1 MLIFLLPLILI
12 NYIRSLKYLA
22 PLSSLANLLT
32 IVSFGIILYYLIKED
47 ITFENR
53 QAIGN
58 WRDYPLFFGTV
69 LFALEAISMIMPLE
83 NEMKTPQSFGGTCG
97 VLNLGMTVI
106 VLLYLSM
113 GLLGYLAYGKDVG
126 GSISYTIG
134 SEIPALIC
142 KLMLVFAIFVTHS
155 LQMYVSIDI
164 VWRQYLLPK
173 YEKSPY
179 KIVYEY
185 VVRTLLVTGC
195 FLLAVAVPYLD
206 LFISLFGALTL
217 SALGLGFPAVIEV
230 CLYWCDLKGAWGKWI
245 IGKNI
250 LITIFAIFGLII
262 GTYTS
267 LEKIFLKFG
276 ETSSDADIPE
286 YNDNS

>member
-22 PLSSLANLLT
+22 PLSSLANFLT
-32 IVSFGIILYYLIKED
+32 IVSFGIILYYLIKKE
-47 ITFENR
+47 ITFEDR
-53 QAIGN
+53 EAIGN

-106 VLLYLSM
+106 VLLYVSM
-113 GLLGYLAYGKDVG
+113 GLLGYLAYGKNVG

-155 LQMYVSIDI
+155 LQMYVSVDI

-173 YEKSPY
+173 YDNNPY

-185 VVRTLLVTGC
+185 FVRTLLVTGC

-217 SALGLGFPAVIEV
+217 SALGLGFPAVVEV
-230 CLYWCDLKGAWGKWI
+230 CLYWYELKGAWGKWI

-250 LITIFAIFGLII
+250 LIAIFALFGLII

-267 LEKIFLKFG
+267 LEKIILKFG
-276 ETSSDADIPE
+276 ENSTEDNILVN
-286 YNDNS
+286 NDNS

>member
-22 PLSSLANLLT
+22 PLSSIANFVT
-32 IVSFGIILYYLIKED
+32 VASFGIILYYLIQED

-53 QAIGN
+53 QAIGD
-58 WRDYPLFFGTV
+58 WRDYPLFFGTA

-83 NEMKTPQSFGGTCG
+83 NEMKTPQCFGGTCG
-97 VLNLGMTVI
+97 VLNIGMTVI
-106 VLLYLSM
+106 VLLYVAM

-134 SEIPALIC
+134 SDIPALIC

-173 YEKSPY
+173 YEKSPFNT
-179 KIVYEY
+179 VYEY
-185 VVRTLLVTGC
+185 IIRTLLVTGC
-195 FLLAVAVPYLD
+195 FLLAAAVPYLD

-217 SALGLGFPAVIEV
+217 SGLGLGFPAIIEIS
-230 CLYWCDLKGAWGKWI
+230 LYWYELKGAWGKWI

-250 LITIFAIFGLII
+250 LIALFAIIGLVI

-267 LEKIFLKFG
+267 LEKIILKFG
-276 ETSSDADIPE
+276 EDTSEPD
-286 YNDNS
+286 DNV